1 MKTIGKLQFISQG
14 ENAAAH
20 LESIKAAC
28 IAGVKWVQLRIKDIE
43 EAAYLEAAKEAKA
56 ICAVYEATLIIN
68 DNPTVAKESGADG
81 VHLGQE
87 DMDIAAA
94 RAIIG
99 AEVIIGGTANT
110 WEQVEKLIEAEV
122 NYVGLGPYR
131 PTETKKNLSPVL
143 GMIGYQH
150 VLFQMEKR
158 NLEMPIIAVG
168 GVDIID
174 ISTLMIAGVHGIA
187 VSTMIEGAENKAA
200 VVAEANDRLAF

>member
-43 EAAYLEAAKEAKA
+43 EAAYLEAAKEARS
-56 ICAVYEATLIIN
+56 ICDVYEATLIIN

-94 RAIIG
+94 RAIVG
-99 AEVIIGGTANT
+99 AEAIIGGTANT

-187 VSTMIEGAENKAA
+187 VSTMIQEAENKAA
-200 VVAEANDRLAF
+200 VVAEANDRLTF

>member
-1 MKTIGKLQFISQG
+1 MKTIEKLQFISQG
-14 ENAAAH
+14 EDTATH

-28 IAGVKWVQLRIKDIE
+28 IAGVKWVQLRIKDID
-43 EAAYLEAAKEAKA
+43 EADYISAAKEAKA
-56 ICAVYEATLIIN
+56 ICDIYEATLIIN
-68 DNPTVAKESGADG
+68 DNPAVAKASQAAG

-94 RAIIG
+94 RNILG
-99 AEVIIGGTANT
+99 AEAIIGGTANT
-110 WEQVEKLIEAEV
+110 WEQVEKLIEQKV
-122 NYVGLGPYR
+122 DYIGLGPYR

-168 GVDIID
+168 GIDIID
-174 ISTLMIAGVHGIA
+174 ISTMMICGVHGIA
-187 VSTMIEGAENKAA
+187 VSTLIHTAEDKTAI
-200 VVAEANDRLAF
+200 VAEAKDRLGI